1 MAALS
6 SQSRGVVRPQQHAEQ
21 QRIGYRGGGVVVATF
36 ARSDAPA
43 LAAIAAGGA
52 LGSSLRYGV
61 AAWLPRRGDI
71 PWQTMAV
78 NVVGCF
84 AIGVLMV
91 CVTEIWVARRLPRL
105 FLGVGVLGGF
115 TTFSTF
121 GVEVRT
127 LLESGRTVSAL
138 GYLGG
143 TVVASVGAVVIGA
156 GATRWWRRT
165 GTGTAKGGRR

>member
-1 MAALS
+1 M
-6 SQSRGVVRPQQHAEQ
+6 
-21 QRIGYRGGGVVVATF
+21 VATF

-52 LGSSLRYGV
+52 LGSSLR
-61 AAWLPRRGDI
+61 
-71 PWQTMAV
+71 
-78 NVVGCF
+78 
-84 AIGVLMV
+84 
-91 CVTEIWVARRLPRL
+91 
-105 FLGVGVLGGF
+105 GF